1 MTSIIN
7 KNGLQFKMAKG
18 TYYCLEPICA
28 DTETSNNHAE
38 KAEDLITWISSIQVL
53 FNGNYYLFRYPE
65 ELVEF
70 YRKLDKK
77 YKLKPG
83 KFRYNMVT
91 YFHNLSFDLSY
102 LVPYLKQL
110 PSYGN
115 EYQGIIEGPNKF
127 LTFVRGPFEFRC
139 SYRLSGMSLEKW
151 GKELSIEHPKAV
163 GLYDYE
169 KIIYQDDE
177 LDKNSQIY
185 DRLDVISLKE
195 CLDKQFAFHKDD
207 LSSTP
212 LTSTGY
218 IRRTLRKSCAKDKF
232 YRKDIFEKSRLNV
245 DNYKM
250 CLRSYAGGYTHNNR
264 YWADRLITVGHWY
277 EYRPFTGEMVYINR
291 IKHRDYKSHYPTQ
304 MAAGHYRCPIGRPQH
319 IYKAS
324 MPFPYPVE
332 RIFKYMDEFYY
343 LIKVR
348 ICHAELRSDDITMPF
363 MQFSK
368 MYQCRTNFK
377 ILDNGRVIE
386 WDGDCYMYLDS
397 LTLRIL
403 YEQYN
408 MSYDIQEVWRMRLGD
423 MPKPIRNVIDNY
435 FKGKSD
441 KKNLVHELTKQFGKL
456 DPQTVDAE
464 FLLMQDKKGLNGIY
478 GCCAMNPLRDQ
489 MDIDDDFIF
498 FYKTLYIK
506 DEDIE
511 AGLDTYYKNRNSFL
525 PYQIGCWVTSSA
537 RYELAEYIGVFPG
550 KGIGYKYVLY
560 SDTDSLFYISND
572 KTEAAVEALNNEKHK
587 TARSVVLDNGK
598 IEYYDEFTEEP
609 DCLAFKGLHSKCYGV
624 VTDKGLE
631 ITIAG
636 VPARTI
642 TGLDDNGK
650 PKYFTR
656 EEELANGEKDTYKAL
671 DHLTDDFTFH
681 INTGVCALYVGA
693 TGYNTPRVPT
703 ILNIDGHEV
712 HTAGGCV
719 IKKLPSKKIHDLS
732 GKKDNSQNYEEQI
745 SIDTLI

>member
-1 MTSIIN
+1 MASIIN
-7 KNGLQFKMAKG
+7 KGGLSFKMAKG

-38 KAEDLITWISSIQVL
+38 DPKDLITWISSIQVL

-65 ELVEF
+65 ELVAF
-70 YRKLDKK
+70 YRKLDRK

-83 KFRYNMVT
+83 KFRYNIVT
-91 YFHNLSFDLSY
+91 YFHNLSFDMAAL
-102 LVPYLKQL
+102 LPYLRQL
-110 PSYGN
+110 PDYGN

-127 LTFVRGPFEFRC
+127 LTYVRGPFEFRC

-151 GKELSIEHPKAV
+151 GKEMSVEHPKAV

-177 LDKNSQIY
+177 LDENSLVY

-207 LSSTP
+207 ISTTV

-218 IRRTLRKSCAKDKF
+218 IRRTLRSSCRKQKF
-232 YRKDIFEKSRLNV
+232 YRNDYFSKTRLNS
-245 DNYKM
+245 DNYIFA
-250 CLRSYAGGYTHNNR
+250 LRSYSGGYTHMNR
-264 YWADRLITVGHWY
+264 WY
-277 EYRPFTGEMVYINR
+277 SNMLLKCNTEVEYMPFSGDYVKIEN
-291 IKHRDYKSHYPTQ
+291 IKHRDFKSHYPSQ
-304 MAAGHYRCPIGRPQH
+304 MTCRNFPIGRPQLVYYDD
-319 IYKAS
+319 IPTNYS
-324 MPFPYPVE
+324 ME
-332 RIFKYMDEFYY
+332 KIFRYMDENYY
-343 LIKVR
+343 LVKIR
-348 ICHAELRSDDITMPF
+348 FTHAELRDPAISMPF
-363 MQFSK
+363 MQYAK
-368 MYQCRTNFK
+368 MYQCKTNFK
-377 ILDNGRVIE
+377 ILDNGRVLE
-386 WDGDCYMYLDS
+386 WDGDCIMYLDS
-397 LTLRIL
+397 YTLRIL
-403 YEQYN
+403 YEQYH
-408 MSYDIQEVWRMRLGD
+408 MTYHICEVWAMKLGPLPD
-423 MPKPIRNVIDNY
+423 CIVNVVDKY

-441 KKNLVHELTKQFGKL
+441 KKALVHELTKKLGKL

-464 FLLMQDKKGLNGIY
+464 FLLMQDKKGLNSCY
-478 GCCAMNPLRDQ
+478 GCMCMNPLRDQ
-489 MDIDDDFIF
+489 MAIDDDFVF
-498 FYKTLYIK
+498 FYKTLYVKEETIK
-506 DEDIE
+506 E
-511 AGLDTYYKNRNSFL
+511 GLDTYYNNRNSFL
-525 PYQIGCWVTSSA
+525 PYQIGCAVTSLA

-550 KGIGYKYVLY
+550 KGIGYKYVIY
-560 SDTDSLFYISND
+560 SDTDSLFYISNEQ
-572 KTEAAVEALNNEKHK
+572 TEAAVEALNAEKRK
-587 TARSVVLDNGK
+587 TAHSVVLDNGK
-598 IEYYDEFTEEP
+598 VEYYDEFTEEP

-642 TGLDDNGK
+642 TGLDENGK

-656 EEELANGEKDTYKAL
+656 EEELSEGEKDAYKAL

-703 ILNIDGHEV
+703 ILNINGHEI

-719 IKKLPSKKIHDLS
+719 IRKLESKAIHDLTQPKTS
-732 GKKDNSQNYEEQI
+732 SDNYEEQI
-745 SIDTLI
+745 SIESLI

>member
-1 MTSIIN
+1 MASIIN
-7 KNGLQFKMAKG
+7 KGGLSFKMAKG

-38 KAEDLITWISSIQVL
+38 DPKDLITWISSIQVL

-65 ELVEF
+65 ELVDF
-70 YRKLDKK
+70 YRKLDRK

-83 KFRYNMVT
+83 KFRYNVVT
-91 YFHNLSFDLSY
+91 YFHNLSFDMAAL
-102 LVPYLKQL
+102 LPYLRQL
-110 PSYGN
+110 PDYGN

-127 LTFVRGPFEFRC
+127 LTYVRGPFEFRC

-151 GKELSIEHPKAV
+151 GKEMSIEHPKAV

-177 LDKNSQIY
+177 LDENSRIY

-207 LSSTP
+207 ISTTV

-218 IRRTLRKSCAKDKF
+218 IRRTLRSSCRKQKF
-232 YRKDIFEKSRLNV
+232 YRNDYFSKTRLNS
-245 DNYKM
+245 DNYIFA
-250 CLRSYAGGYTHNNR
+250 LRSYSGGYTHMNR
-264 YWADRLITVGHWY
+264 WYSNMLLKVNTTV
-277 EYRPFTGEMVYINR
+277 EYMPFSGDYIKIEK
-291 IKHRDYKSHYPTQ
+291 IKHRDFKSHYPSQ
-304 MAAGHYRCPIGRPQH
+304 MTCRNFPIGRPQLVYYDD
-319 IYKAS
+319 IPTNYS
-324 MPFPYPVE
+324 ME
-332 RIFKYMDEFYY
+332 KIFRYMDENYY
-343 LIKVR
+343 LVKIR
-348 ICHAELRSDDITMPF
+348 FTHAELRDPAISMPF
-363 MQFSK
+363 MQYAK
-368 MYQCRTNFK
+368 MYQCKTNFK
-377 ILDNGRVIE
+377 ILDNGRVLE
-386 WDGDCYMYLDS
+386 WDGDCIMYLDS
-397 LTLRIL
+397 YTLRIL
-403 YEQYN
+403 YEQYH
-408 MSYDIQEVWRMRLGD
+408 MTYHICEVWAMKLGPLPD
-423 MPKPIRNVIDNY
+423 CIVNVVDKY

-441 KKNLVHELTKQFGKL
+441 KKALVHELTKKLGKL

-464 FLLMQDKKGLNGIY
+464 FFLMQDKKGLNSCY
-478 GCCAMNPLRDQ
+478 GCMCMNPLRDQ
-489 MDIDDDFIF
+489 MAIDDDFVF
-498 FYKTLYIK
+498 FYKTLYVKEETIK
-506 DEDIE
+506 E
-511 AGLDTYYKNRNSFL
+511 GLDTYYNNRNSFL
-525 PYQIGCWVTSSA
+525 PYQIGCAVTSLA

-550 KGIGYKYVLY
+550 KGIGYKFVIY
-560 SDTDSLFYISND
+560 SDTDSLFYISNEQ
-572 KTEAAVEALNNEKHK
+572 TEAAVEALNAEKRK
-587 TARSVVLDNGK
+587 TAHSVVLDNGK
-598 IEYYDEFTEEP
+598 VEYYDEFTEEP

-642 TGLDDNGK
+642 TGMDENGK

-656 EEELANGEKDTYKAL
+656 EEELADGEKDAYKAL

-703 ILNIDGHEV
+703 ILNIDGHEI

-719 IKKLPSKKIHDLS
+719 IKKLESKAIHVLTQPKTSSD
-732 GKKDNSQNYEEQI
+732 NYEEQI
-745 SIDTLI
+745 SIDCFI

>member
-7 KNGLQFKMAKG
+7 KNGLSFKMAKG

-38 KAEDLITWISSIQVL
+38 DPKNLITWISSIQVL
-53 FNGNYYLFRYPE
+53 FNGQYYLFRYPE

-70 YRKLDKK
+70 YRKIDRK

-83 KFRYNMVT
+83 KFRYSMVT
-91 YFHNLSFDLSY
+91 YFHNLSFDMAA

-110 PSYGN
+110 PDYGN
-115 EYQGIIEGPNKF
+115 SYMGIIEGPNKF
-127 LTFVRGPFEFRC
+127 LTYVRGPFEFRC

-163 GLYDYE
+163 GLYDYDR
-169 KIIYQDDE
+169 IIYQDDE
-177 LDKNSQIY
+177 LDENSLVY
-185 DRLDVISLKE
+185 DRLDVVSLKE
-195 CLDKQFAFHKDD
+195 CLDKQFKFHRDD
-207 LSSTP
+207 VSSTV

-218 IRRTLRKSCAKDKF
+218 IRRTLRSSCSKERF
-232 YRKDIFEKSRLNV
+232 YRQDYFTKTRLNST
-245 DNYKM
+245 NYRFA
-250 CLRSYAGGYTHNNR
+250 LRSYAGGYTHMNR
-264 YWADRLITVGHWY
+264 YYANTLLRCGTWQ
-277 EYRPFTGEMVYINR
+277 EYIPFSGDMVYISK
-291 IKHRDYKSHYPTQ
+291 IKHRDFKSHYPTQ
-304 MAAGHYRCPIGRPQH
+304 MACYKGPIGRPQL
-319 IYKAS
+319 IYTSKI
-324 MPFPYPVE
+324 PRPYPME
-332 RIFKYMDEFYY
+332 RIFKHMDSFYY
-343 LIKVR
+343 LVKIK
-348 ICHAELRSDDITMPF
+348 ITHAELRDISISMPF

-368 MYQCRTNFK
+368 MYQCQTNYK
-377 ILDNGRVIE
+377 ILDNGRVLE
-386 WDGDCYMYLDS
+386 WDGQCYMYLDS

-403 YEQYN
+403 YEQYH
-408 MSYDIQEVWRMRLGD
+408 MKYDIQEVWRMRLGYL
-423 MPKPIRNVIDNY
+423 PEPIVKVIDKY

-441 KKNLVHELTKQFGKL
+441 KKALVHELTEKYGKL

-489 MDIDDDFIF
+489 MSVDDEMVF

-506 DEDIE
+506 EEDIKE
-511 AGLDTYYKNRNSFL
+511 GLDTYYNNRMSFL
-525 PYQIGCWVTSSA
+525 PYQIGCWVTSAA

-572 KTEAAVEALNNEKHK
+572 KTEAAVKALNSEKRK
-587 TARSVVLDNGK
+587 TAHSVILDNGK
-598 IEYYDEFTEEP
+598 VEFYDEFTEEP

-642 TGLDDNGK
+642 TGLDENNK
-650 PKYFTR
+650 PVYYTR
-656 EEELANGEKDTYKAL
+656 EEELAMGEKDPYKAL
-671 DHLTDDFTFH
+671 DHLDDNFTFY

-693 TGYNTPRVPT
+693 TGYGTPRVPT

-719 IKKLPSKKIHDLS
+719 IKKLDSKTIHDLNR
-732 GKKDNSQNYEEQI
+732 KKEPGQNYEEQLTI
-745 SIDTLI
+745 EALI

>member
-1 MTSIIN
+1 MASIIN
-7 KNGLQFKMAKG
+7 KGGLSFKMAKG

-38 KAEDLITWISSIQVL
+38 DPKDLITWISSIQVL

-65 ELVEF
+65 ELVDF
-70 YRKLDKK
+70 YRKLDRK

-83 KFRYNMVT
+83 KFRYNVVT
-91 YFHNLSFDLSY
+91 YFHNLSFDMAAL
-102 LVPYLKQL
+102 LPYLRQL
-110 PSYGN
+110 PDYGN

-127 LTFVRGPFEFRC
+127 LTYVRGPFEFRC

-151 GKELSIEHPKAV
+151 GKEMSIEHPKAV

-177 LDKNSQIY
+177 LDENSRIY

-207 LSSTP
+207 ISTTV

-218 IRRTLRKSCAKDKF
+218 IRRTLRSSCRKQKF
-232 YRKDIFEKSRLNV
+232 YRNDYFSKTRLNS
-245 DNYKM
+245 DNYIFA
-250 CLRSYAGGYTHNNR
+250 LRSYSGGYTHMNR
-264 YWADRLITVGHWY
+264 WYSNMLLKVNTTV
-277 EYRPFTGEMVYINR
+277 EYMPFSGDYVKIEK
-291 IKHRDYKSHYPTQ
+291 IKHRDFKSHYPSQ
-304 MAAGHYRCPIGRPQH
+304 MTCRNFPIGRPQLVYYDD
-319 IYKAS
+319 IPTNYS
-324 MPFPYPVE
+324 ME
-332 RIFKYMDEFYY
+332 KIFRYMDENYY
-343 LIKVR
+343 LVKIR
-348 ICHAELRSDDITMPF
+348 FTHAELRDPAISMPF
-363 MQFSK
+363 MQYAK
-368 MYQCRTNFK
+368 MYQCKTNFK
-377 ILDNGRVIE
+377 ILDNGRVLE
-386 WDGDCYMYLDS
+386 WDGDCIMYLDS
-397 LTLRIL
+397 YTLRIL
-403 YEQYN
+403 YEQYH
-408 MSYDIQEVWRMRLGD
+408 MIYHICEVWAMKLGPLPD
-423 MPKPIRNVIDNY
+423 CIVNVVDKY

-441 KKNLVHELTKQFGKL
+441 KKALVHELTKKLGKL

-464 FLLMQDKKGLNGIY
+464 FLLMQDKKGLNSCY
-478 GCCAMNPLRDQ
+478 GCMCMNPLRDQ
-489 MDIDDDFIF
+489 MAIDDDFVF
-498 FYKTLYIK
+498 FYKTLYVKEETIK
-506 DEDIE
+506 E
-511 AGLDTYYKNRNSFL
+511 GLDTYYNNRNSFL
-525 PYQIGCWVTSSA
+525 PYQIGCAVTSLA

-550 KGIGYKYVLY
+550 KGIGYKFVIY
-560 SDTDSLFYISND
+560 SDTDSLFYISNEQ
-572 KTEAAVEALNNEKHK
+572 TEAAVEALNAEKRK
-587 TARSVVLDNGK
+587 TAHSVVLYNGK
-598 IEYYDEFTEEP
+598 VEYYDEFTEEP

-642 TGLDDNGK
+642 TGMDENGK

-656 EEELANGEKDTYKAL
+656 EEELADGEKDAYKAL

-703 ILNIDGHEV
+703 ILNIDGHEI

-719 IKKLPSKKIHDLS
+719 IKKLESKAIHVLTQPKTSSD
-732 GKKDNSQNYEEQI
+732 NYEEQI
-745 SIDTLI
+745 SIDCLI

>member
-1 MTSIIN
+1 MSGIIN
-7 KNGLQFKMAKG
+7 KGGLSFKMAKG
-18 TYYCLEPICA
+18 SYYCLEPVCA

-38 KAEDLITWISSIQVL
+38 DPKNLITWISSIQVL

-65 ELVEF
+65 ELVDF
-70 YRKLDKK
+70 YRKLDRK

-83 KFRYNMVT
+83 KFRYTIVT
-91 YFHNLSFDLSY
+91 YFHNLSFDMAAL
-102 LVPYLKQL
+102 LPYLRQL
-110 PSYGN
+110 PDYGN

-127 LTFVRGPFEFRC
+127 LTYVRGPFEFRC

-151 GKELSIEHPKAV
+151 GKEMSIEHPKAV
-163 GLYDYE
+163 GLYDYD

-177 LDKNSQIY
+177 LDINSQIY
-185 DRLDVISLKE
+185 DCLDVISLKE

-218 IRRTLRKSCAKDKF
+218 IRRTLRRSCIKDRF
-232 YRKDIFEKSRLNV
+232 YRQDYFIKTRLNAQ
-245 DNYKM
+245 NYKFA
-250 CLRSYAGGYTHNNR
+250 LRSYAGGYTHMNR
-264 YWADRLITVGHWY
+264 FWADRLIKAGEEY
-277 EYRPFTGEMVYINR
+277 EYLPFTDDYIYISK
-291 IKHRDYKSHYPTQ
+291 IKHRDFKSHYPTQ
-304 MAAGHYRCPIGRPQH
+304 MTCYNFPIGRPQH
-319 IYKAS
+319 IYTAS
-324 MPFPYPVE
+324 IPRPYPIE
-332 RIFKYMDEFYY
+332 RIFKYMDDFYF
-343 LIKVR
+343 LIKIR
-348 ICHAELRSDDITMPF
+348 ITHAELREMDISMPF

-368 MYQCRTNFK
+368 MYQCKTNFK

-403 YEQYN
+403 YEQYH
-408 MSYDIQEVWRMRLGD
+408 MTYDIQEVYRMRTGPLPD
-423 MPKPIRNVIDNY
+423 CIISVIDNY

-478 GCCAMNPLRDQ
+478 GCTAMNPLRDQ
-489 MDIDDDFIF
+489 MSIDDDFIF
-498 FYKTLYIK
+498 FYKTLFIK

-511 AGLDTYYKNRNSFL
+511 AGLNDYYNNRNSFL
-525 PYQIGCWVTSSA
+525 SYVIGCAVTSLA

-550 KGIGYKYVLY
+550 KGIGYKYVIY
-560 SDTDSLFYISND
+560 SDTDSLFYIANEQ
-572 KTEAAVEALNNEKHK
+572 TEAAVEALNREKRK
-587 TARSVVLDNGK
+587 TAHSVVLDNGK

-636 VPARTI
+636 VPTRTI
-642 TGLDDNGK
+642 TGLDESGK
-650 PKYFTR
+650 PKYYTR
-656 EEELANGEKDTYKAL
+656 EEELSDGEKDPYKAL

-703 ILNIDGHEV
+703 ILNIDGHEI

-719 IKKLPSKKIHDLS
+719 IRKLPTKKIHDLS
-732 GKKDNSQNYEEQI
+732 CKKDNSQNYEEQI